1 LNGQEQRQ
9 AVAELQA
16 KGLSQRT
23 ACEMSGVTRR
33 VAQYRAKQSERD
45 SILETQIR
53 TALKAHPEF
62 GYRQM
67 AGFIHV
73 SEDRVRRLW
82 ERLGLKC
89 EKPKKSRRKVEPSL
103 EPRPHRAEYRDHV
116 WSYDFMH
123 DRLFDRSA
131 YRLLNVLDEYTREC
145 LTIHV
150 SRSIKSEH
158 VIQVLWEVM
167 NATGRKPKFLR
178 SDNGAEFTALAV
190 THWLA
195 AQQVGSAFI
204 DPGSPWQ
211 NGFLES
217 FNGKLRVELLKRE
230 WFHSVEEAGIMIEQ
244 WRLYYNNDRPHSAL
258 GRLSPAQFAAT
269 QSPT

>member
-1 LNGQEQRQ
+1 MNGQEQRQ